1 MTRGPTPRTRMPRFS
16 RLLLF
21 AIGLWILPAR
31 AEEQATVAYPGP
43 FNVSYLPLDLIPRIG
58 TDRAE
63 GIRFVPRHTGGG
75 GAALQQLQTR
85 NADFAVA
92 GVPAAMSAKANGNDV
107 VVVAAV
113 DDLAVF
119 VLTVR
124 SGLKGVVKRPRDLAG
139 RVVGVTSSSLSVKT
153 ISHQLAELLLKS
165 DGLSP
170 DHVRIVA
177 AGQSWEEQSAV
188 MRSGSADAILG
199 FEPFASR
206 LRDSG
211 LAFFL
216 FNLGNPE
223 DAGRVPGAGMLQAA
237 LETRSDVVRNSP
249 RKVEAMVAAIR
260 RTLQWMTLQTPE
272 HIVDT
277 LGIADA
283 DTRNALI
290 KSLRQY
296 PRLYSKDARFSEH
309 QLRETALFYGA
320 TEGATRP
327 VVLEDIVDSRWA
339 GRKP

>member
-1 MTRGPTPRTRMPRFS
+1 MS
-16 RLLLF
+16 RSFHLLLL
-21 AIGLWILPAR
+21 AVCLWVPLAW
-31 AEEQATVAYPGP
+31 AQEQVTVAYPGP
-43 FNVSYLPLDLIPRIG
+43 FNVSYLPLDLIPKIG

-63 GIRFVPRHTGGG
+63 GIRLMPRHTGGG

-92 GVPAAMSAKANGNDV
+92 GVPAAMSARANGNDV

-124 SGLKGVVKRPRDLAG
+124 SDLKGVVKRPRDLAG

-153 ISHQLAELLLKS
+153 ISHQLAELLLKN

-206 LRDSG
+206 LRDAG

-216 FNLGNPE
+216 FNLGTPA
-223 DAGRVPGAGMLQAA
+223 DANRVPGAGLLQAA
-237 LETRSDVVRNSP
+237 LETRSDVVRNTP

-260 RTLQWMTLQTPE
+260 RTLQWMAQQTPE
-272 HIVDT
+272 KIVDT
-277 LGIADA
+277 LEIKDA
-283 DTRNALI
+283 DTRAALL

-296 PRLYSKDARFSEH
+296 PRLYSTDARFSEH

-327 VVLEDIVDSRWA
+327 VAIEDLIDSRWA

>member
-1 MTRGPTPRTRMPRFS
+1 ML
-16 RLLLF
+16 RLLRLFLF
-21 AIGLWILPAR
+21 AVCVSAPPAAAGER
-31 AEEQATVAYPGP
+31 VTIAYPGP
-43 FNVSYLPLDLIPRIG
+43 YNVSYLPLDVMPKIG
-58 TDRAE
+58 ADRAE
-63 GIRFVPRHTGGG
+63 GFSLVARHTGGG

-92 GVPAAMSAKANGNDV
+92 GVPAAMSARASGNDV
-107 VVVAAV
+107 VVVAAI
-113 DDLAVF
+113 DDLPVF

-124 SGLKGVVKRPRDLAG
+124 NNLKGVVKRPRDLAG

-153 ISHQLAELLLKS
+153 ISHQLAELLLKN

-170 DHVRIVA
+170 DQVRIVA

-206 LRDSG
+206 LRDAG

-216 FNLGNPE
+216 FNLGDPA
-223 DAGRVPGAGMLQAA
+223 DSAKVPGAGLLQAA
-237 LETRSDVVRNSP
+237 LETRSDVLRTAP
-249 RKVEAMVAAIR
+249 RKAEAAVAAVR
-260 RTLQWMTLQTPE
+260 RTLQWMARQTPE

-277 LGIADA
+277 LAIEDA
-283 DTRNALI
+283 ATRAALL

-296 PRLYSKDARFSEH
+296 PRLYSTDARFSEH
-309 QLRETALFYGA
+309 QLRETAHFYAA
-320 TEGATRP
+320 TEGSIRP
-327 VVLEDIVDSRWA
+327 MAIEDVIDSRWA

>member
-1 MTRGPTPRTRMPRFS
+1 MPRPS

-21 AIGLWILPAR
+21 ALSICLWTPLVW

-43 FNVSYLPLDLIPRIG
+43 FNVSYLPLDLIPKIG
-58 TDRAE
+58 TDRAA
-63 GIRFVPRHTGGG
+63 GIRFVARHTGGG

-170 DHVRIVA
+170 EHVRIVA

-206 LRDSG
+206 LRDAG

-216 FNLGNPE
+216 FNLGDPV
-223 DAGRVPGAGMLQAA
+223 DAGRVPGAGLLQAA

-249 RKVEAMVAAIR
+249 RKVEAMVAAVR
-260 RTLQWMTLQTPE
+260 RTLQWMAQQTPE
-272 HIVDT
+272 QIVDT
-277 LGIADA
+277 LEIADA
-283 DTRNALI
+283 NTRAALL

-296 PRLYSKDARFSEH
+296 PRLYSTDARFSEH

-320 TEGATRP
+320 TEGAARP
-327 VVLEDIVDSRWA
+327 VAIEDIIDSRWA

>member
-1 MTRGPTPRTRMPRFS
+1 MS
-16 RLLLF
+16 RLLRLFLF
-21 AIGLWILPAR
+21 AVCLWAPLAG
-31 AEEQATVAYPGP
+31 AQEQVTVAYPGP
-43 FNVSYLPLDLIPRIG
+43 YNVSYLPLDVMPKIG
-58 TDRAE
+58 ADQAE
-63 GIRFVPRHTGGG
+63 GLRLVARHTGGG

-92 GVPAAMSAKANGNDV
+92 GVPAAMSARASGNDV

-113 DDLAVF
+113 DDLPVF

-124 SGLKGVVKRPRDLAG
+124 NGLKGVVKRPRDLAG

-153 ISHQLAELLLKS
+153 ISHQLAELLLKN

-170 DHVRIVA
+170 EQVRIVA

-206 LRDSG
+206 LRDAG

-216 FNLGNPE
+216 FNLGDPA
-223 DAGRVPGAGMLQAA
+223 DSAKVPGAGMLQAA
-237 LETRSDVVRNSP
+237 LETRSDVLRTAP
-249 RKVEAMVAAIR
+249 RKVEATVAAIR
-260 RTLQWMTLQTPE
+260 RTLQWMARQTPE

-277 LGIADA
+277 LEIKDA
-283 DTRNALI
+283 STRAALL

-296 PRLYSKDARFSEH
+296 PRLYSTDARFSEH
-309 QLRETALFYGA
+309 QLRETAHFYAA
-320 TEGATRP
+320 TEGAVRP
-327 VVLEDIVDSRWA
+327 VVIEDIIDSRWA